1 VFGGVGSGTAAGA
14 LSCGGLIP
22 FFTAALLAWLI
33 APLSQRLARTLNLLD
48 RPDTALKKQGQPI
61 PYLGGVAIF
70 MAVVGSLA
78 AWPQVLGT
86 WPQVLG
92 TWPQILGT
100 WPKVLGTWPQISE
113 AWPQFSNALPQASEL
128 WPQEDGLH
136 VLLLGACAM
145 LLLGLRDDVRSLPWW
160 QKLLLELGLACWACR
175 SGLQLQVH
183 FLSTDMAQL
192 VSVAWLVGVA
202 NALNLI
208 DVADG
213 LASGVAAVA
222 SLGLAVLA
230 FQLRCPAIAI
240 VCLALAGGSMGFLPA
255 NWPPARQYLGDA
267 GSLSLGF
274 TLAGLALLLDYRGG
288 PPHAL
293 WAPVGILAVPLLETA
308 LVTCARVRRGASPF
322 MGSADHFAL
331 RLQARGWKP
340 LRVLRCTLGAT
351 CLMACWGLGM
361 AAVTEAAAVWLLPAG
376 LGLGV
381 GTFVWL
387 WQLELPEIHDA
398 ASVRVDETLVASHRL

>member
-1 VFGGVGSGTAAGA
+1 MNYLGWHN
-14 LSCGGLIP
+14 GLFH

-33 APLSQRLARTLNLLD
+33 APLSQRLARTLHLLD
-48 RPDTALKKQGQPI
+48 RPDTVLKKQGHPV

-70 MAVVGSLA
+70 VAVVGSLA
-78 AWPQVLGT
+78 AATQVFG
-86 WPQVLG
+86 
-92 TWPQILGT
+92 
-100 WPKVLGTWPQISE
+100 
-113 AWPQFSNALPQASEL
+113 AWPQFSEVLPQALETT
-128 WPQEDGLH
+128 PQEGSLR

-145 LLLGLRDDVRSLPWW
+145 LLLGLRDDVRALPWW

-175 SGLQLQVH
+175 SGLQLQVN

-222 SLGLAVLA
+222 SLALAVLA
-230 FQLRCPAIAI
+230 VQLRCPAIAI
-240 VCLALAGGSMGFLPA
+240 VCLALAGGCMGFLPT
-255 NWPPARQYLGDA
+255 NWPPAHQYLGDA

-274 TLAGLALLLDYRGG
+274 TLAGLALLLNYRDG
-288 PPHAL
+288 PPQAL

-308 LVTCARVRRGASPF
+308 LVTCARLRRGASPF
-322 MGSADHFAL
+322 VGSADHFAL

-351 CLMACWGLGM
+351 CLTACWGLSM
-361 AAVTEAAAVWLLPAG
+361 AAVPEAGAVWLLSVG
-376 LGLGV
+376 LSLGV

-387 WQLELPEIHDA
+387 WQLQPFTTQNA
-398 ASVRVDETLVASHRL
+398 ASVRAGEAAVAVRTL